1 MNGRTRNLVAAVAG
15 ALSVV
20 LAVLAVLVP
29 ASAVVARPPVLV
41 APNRLTEIAG
51 SLDPDRCPRVQRLA
65 VVDRQVQRAWLCEG
79 MRVVREMPVTT
90 AKDQPDPGWYR
101 VFARDM
107 KAWSSIDGVP
117 VTMSHFVAF
126 TRGKYEGARVAFHSV
141 PVFGDGTWA
150 QPAQSVGTL
159 EHFGDSA
166 GCIRV
171 LPIDAQAIWDH
182 LRLGGWVVIAS

>member
-1 MNGRTRNLVAAVAG
+1 MRLLSAALCAAMLVVG
-15 ALSVV
+15 
-20 LAVLAVLVP
+20 LATP
-29 ASAVVARPPVLV
+29 AEARPPLLV
-41 APNRLTEIAG
+41 VPSRLQNVTRP
-51 SLDPDRCPRVQRLA
+51 LDPERCPRTVRLA
-65 VVDRQVQRAWLCEG
+65 VVDRQAQRAWLCEG

-90 AKDQPDPGWYR
+90 ARDQPDPGWYR
-101 VFARDM
+101 VYARDM

-141 PVFGDGTWA
+141 PVYADGTWA
-150 QPAQSVGTL
+150 QPVDSVGTI

-171 LPIDAQAIWDH
+171 LPDDAQAVWDH
-182 LRLGGWVVIAS
+182 LRLGGWVIIAS